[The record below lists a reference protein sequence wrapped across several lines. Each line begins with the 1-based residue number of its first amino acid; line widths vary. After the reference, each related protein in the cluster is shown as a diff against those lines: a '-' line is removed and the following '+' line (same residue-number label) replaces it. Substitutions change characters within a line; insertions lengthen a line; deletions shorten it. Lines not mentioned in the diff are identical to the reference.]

1 MCITILAAAVLEYT
15 RSQQHAYK
23 SQHET
28 ILVNMNQYTA
38 KQVDILISKNQA
50 LQIIYLKHHL
60 YETL

>member
-1 MCITILAAAVLEYT
+1 MCITILAATVLENP
-15 RSQQHAYK
+15 RSQEHTYK

-38 KQVDILISKNQA
+38 KQVDILISENQV
-50 LQIIYLKHHL
+50 LQIIYLKHYL